1 MLAGQM
7 SSGPARLPLP
17 PATAA
22 ARVSGPCRD
31 ARGRPPSPPPHPPP
45 PPQRSAT
52 EHIRVTALISQTLDA
67 IEGDSISLGEL
78 VDRLEQRGFGVLIL
92 FLSLPAFIP
101 IPGVA
106 GITGPVIALLGLQ
119 MLIGL
124 RRPWL
129 PGPARRKR
137 IGKVSF
143 ARFTARMARVLKVLE
158 RFCRPRITWL
168 FDNAGNRASGL
179 MLVLYGLLLSLP
191 IPFTNYLFGLIL
203 LAIAIALLERD
214 GLLLLSSWCWSA
226 RWYWRWVLWR
236 NLRASRL
243 RRYRRK
249 RRNGNG
255 NGNGIPVP
263 PVAS

>member
-1 MLAGQM
+1 M
-7 SSGPARLPLP
+7 
-17 PATAA
+17 
-22 ARVSGPCRD
+22 
-31 ARGRPPSPPPHPPP
+31 
-45 PPQRSAT
+45 SAT

-214 GLLLLSSWCWSA
+214 GLLLLSSWLLVGPLVLA
-226 RWYWRWVLWR
+226 VGVLWR

-243 RRYRRK
+243 RRHRRK

-255 NGNGIPVP
+255 NGNGNSG
-263 PVAS
+263 ATGGQLSTGNGHTG